1 MMTALQP
8 RGAAAGLFCALA
20 LAGSSLAVRPA
31 AAQMATAPARRAG
44 QPGVTAADVAF
55 MSGMIVHHAQAVM
68 MASWAPSH
76 GASPAVAEVCR
87 RIAVSQRDEIAY
99 MQHWLADHHEPVPQ
113 VDTTTG
119 RLLSMG
125 AAAAMPGMNM
135 ADTAAPMMPGML
147 NAAQL
152 AQLDSARGPAFDHL
166 FLTYMIQHHE
176 GALTMVQQLV
186 NTPGAAQDPLV
197 FQFASDVSSGQA
209 AEIDRMRHMLAAAVI
224 GAGSP

>member
-1 MMTALQP
+1 MTTSSP
-8 RGAAAGLFCALA
+8 CGIAAGLVSVLVLGSGLA
-20 LAGSSLAVRPA
+20 ARPA
-31 AAQMATAPARRAG
+31 VAQLAPAPAATRTGA
-44 QPGVTAADVAF
+44 PGVTAADVAF
-55 MSGMIVHHAQAVM
+55 MAGMIVHHAQAVM

-125 AAAAMPGMNM
+125 GAMAMPGMSM
-135 ADTAAPMMPGML
+135 ADTAPVMPGML

-152 AQLDSARGPAFDHL
+152 ARLDGARGPAFDHF
-166 FLTYMIQHHE
+166 FLTSMIQHHE

-197 FQFASDVSSGQA
+197 FQFASDISAGQA
-209 AEIDRMRHMLAAAVI
+209 AEIDRMRHLLAAELFD
-224 GAGSP
+224 AGTH